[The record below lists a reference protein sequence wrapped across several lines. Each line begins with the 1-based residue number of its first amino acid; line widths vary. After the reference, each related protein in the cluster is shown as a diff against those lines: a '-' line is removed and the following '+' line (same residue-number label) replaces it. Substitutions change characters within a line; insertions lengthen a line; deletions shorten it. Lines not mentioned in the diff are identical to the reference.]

1 MDEGISD
8 AKKNFVGKVKR
19 GFMLLNKEQIK
30 SFIPHRDPFMFV
42 DSIESIQYPG
52 NLKVD
57 FANPPQPK
65 DIIGGKVVGYFE
77 VKDSMPILAGHF
89 PGNPILPGVVQVE
102 IMAQVSCF
110 MIYPLY
116 QDPAH
121 SKIEVALLSVTDTKF
136 RKPVKPGMKLKI
148 ETELIKARGNI
159 WTYNAK
165 ILVEDQIVSEASFM
179 ASVNR

>member
-1 MDEGISD
+1 
-8 AKKNFVGKVKR
+8 
-19 GFMLLNKEQIK
+19 MLLNKDQIK
-30 SFIPHRDPFMFV
+30 AFIPHRDPFMFV
-42 DSIESIQYPG
+42 DSIESILFPQ

-57 FANPPQPK
+57 FNNPPQSK
-65 DIIGGKVVGYFE
+65 DLIGGKVVGYFE
-77 VKDSMPILAGHF
+77 VKEEMPILAGHF

-116 QDPAH
+116 KDPAN
-121 SKIEVALLSVTDTKF
+121 SKIEVALLSVNDTKF

-148 ETELIKARGNI
+148 ETELMKARGNI

-165 ILVEDQIVSEASFM
+165 VLVDDVIMSEASFM
-179 ASVNR
+179 ASVNK